1 MFIPKFTITNEILI
15 NIGLIDAAREV
26 VMNAPIVP
34 AWEKKFAEDAVVR
47 TVHYGTAIEGNAL
60 TLDQA
65 RDVLEGKEITARE
78 RDIQEVLNYREVL
91 KYIDRLGSA
100 KQNRVDPEKLGIK
113 LKYGSGAAADAPFEY
128 KEEMLLKIHELT
140 VNNIILPEEGGRV
153 GEYRKTEVIIRSV
166 KSGEASYKAP
176 PAVEVPYL
184 VEAMFVWLNALQ
196 SRVLHPVLRAGIVHY
211 LLAGIHPFIEGNGRV
226 ARAMAMLVLWAE
238 GYDIRKLFSIEEY
251 FDHDVH
257 GYYSALQAVSN
268 QAKEIEDRD
277 LTPWLE
283 YFTEALG
290 IELNRVKEKVRNL
303 SLDDRLK
310 NKMGKQIALSERQ
323 IKMVEYMKDHEEL
336 FMRDAQELIPKV
348 SDDTLLRDLK
358 DLIKK
363 GLVKKRGRTKSA
375 RYTLNN

>member
-1 MFIPKFTITNEILI
+1 MLVPKYTITNEILV

-34 AWEKKFAEDAVVR
+34 AWEKQFVEEAVVR

-60 TLDQA
+60 TFDQA
-65 RDVLEGKEITARE
+65 RDVLEGKEVTARE
-78 RDIQEVLNYREVL
+78 RDVQEVLNYREVL
-91 KYIDRLGSA
+91 KYIDRLGDKVGVNSD
-100 KQNRVDPEKLGIK
+100 VIL
-113 LKYGSGAAADAPFEY
+113 EY
-128 KEEMLLKIHELT
+128 TEEMLFRIHTLT
-140 VNNIILPEEGGRV
+140 VDKIVDNDLGV
-153 GEYRKTEVIIRSV
+153 FRKIEVIIRSV

-184 VEAMFVWLNALQ
+184 IEGMLQWLNAVQ
-196 SRVLHPVLRAGIVHY
+196 SRVIHPVLRAGIVHY
-211 LLAGIHPFIEGNGRV
+211 LLTGIHPFIEGNGRV

-238 GYDIRKLFSIEEY
+238 GYDIRKLFSMEEY

-257 GYYSALQAVSN
+257 AYYAALQAVSN

-290 IELNRVKEKVRNL
+290 IELNRVKEKVRRL
-303 SLDDRLK
+303 SLDDRLR
-310 NKMGKQIALSERQ
+310 NKVGKQISLSERQ
-323 IKMVEYMKDHEEL
+323 IRMVEYMKEHEAL
-336 FMRDAQELIPKV
+336 LMRDAGELIPGV

-358 DLIKK
+358 DLMEK
-363 GLVKKRGRTKSA
+363 GLVKKRGRTKAAKYVLVS
-375 RYTLNN
+375 